1 MRGVEISKPIK
12 PPVLEGI
19 SAYWRRNTSTV
30 ESVELANLLGAL
42 RKITGYLG
50 DNIGTVAYAGLSGI
64 KDSTIVLDPEMV
76 MGQYPVPASLV
87 DQVAGIVI
95 HEALH
100 QVQWSEHMWRSLKQD
115 DLRPADLPRL
125 HRLVETAEDIYIENT
140 INGTLGLYLAA
151 TRSKRWRVPSTSR
164 PSIEALM
171 KLWWNITWNEDE
183 DIANEIYHKPLLI
196 LKELAEHLKDVALS
210 DGGVTQRCERRA
222 QLYRAAWE
230 RIAPMLEGLV
240 LINKR
245 MAWFPSSEA
254 RTAAPRKAYS
264 NGAISLETELKRA
277 IELQLAASS
286 TDITALIAEA
296 AGTQD
301 VVPTSR
307 WDFNIPAHPVID
319 RGLVGRLKMLFL
331 GYSERE
337 KITSRGLTAGRI
349 DARRLHRAAI
359 TGRCF
364 KMTESR
370 PAMDWNVTILA
381 DASGSMTGT
390 KWRIVENTVAAIHS
404 ALVGYRNHFL
414 AYGYFETDG
423 ILMISNLIKGDRLLS
438 LPPSG
443 QTASGQAI
451 IAAALSMPRD
461 KRRKLLIHVTD
472 GESNFG
478 LPVQAGIDFCRREH
492 ITLVTL
498 GCGCKDRSVMQDQ
511 YGNTI
516 QFLQGFRQLPYAV
529 ERLLRWSFLKAPLQL
544 SSRCAHGG
552 ILLKHKSCDMSESR
566 V

>member
-1 MRGVEISKPIK
+1 MHGVEYLNPVE
-12 PPVLEGI
+12 PPVQEGI

-50 DNIGTVAYAGLSGI
+50 DNIGTVAYAGLGRV
-64 KDSTIVLDPEMV
+64 KDSTIILDPEMV
-76 MGQYPVPASLV
+76 MGQYPVPAAQV

-100 QVQWSEHMWRSLKQD
+100 QVEWSEHMWRCLKQD
-115 DLRPADLPRL
+115 NLRPADLPRL

-140 INGTLGLYLAA
+140 IKGTLGLYLAA
-151 TRSKRWRVPSTSR
+151 GRDKRCIVPFTSR
-164 PSIEALM
+164 PSIDALM
-171 KLWWNITWNEDE
+171 KLWWTMTWNENYH
-183 DIANEIYHKPLLI
+183 IANDIYLKPLSV

-210 DGGVTQRCERRA
+210 RGGVTQRCEKRA
-222 QLYRAAWE
+222 QLYRATWE
-230 RIAPMLEGLV
+230 RIAPLLEGLV

-245 MAWFPSSEA
+245 MAWFSSSEVHSAA
-254 RTAAPRKAYS
+254 RGKTSSK
-264 NGAISLETELKRA
+264 GAISLEPELKRA
-277 IELQLAASS
+277 IEIQLAASS

-319 RGLVGRLKMLFL
+319 KGLVGRLKILFL

-337 KITSRGLTAGRI
+337 KIISRGLTAGRI
-349 DARRLHRAAI
+349 DNRRLYRAVS

-364 KMTESR
+364 KATESR
-370 PAMDWNVTILA
+370 PTMDWNVTLLA

-390 KWRIVENTVAAIHS
+390 KWRMVENTVAAIHR
-404 ALVGYRNHFL
+404 ALVGYHNHFL
-414 AYGYFETDG
+414 AYGYFEMDG
-423 ILMISNLIKGDRLLS
+423 VLMVSNLIKGDRLLS
-438 LPPSG
+438 LPPYG

-451 IAAALSMPRD
+451 IAAALSMPQD

-478 LPVQAGIDFCRREH
+478 LPVQAGIDFCHREH
-492 ITLVTL
+492 ITLITL
-498 GCGCKDRSVMQDQ
+498 GCDCKDKSVMREQ

-516 QFLQGFRQLPYAV
+516 QFLQSFRQLPHTV
-529 ERLLRWSFLKAPLQL
+529 ERLLRWSFMKALQQL
-544 SSRCAHGG
+544 GNKRAHGA
-552 ILLKHKSCDMSESR
+552 LFFKEKSCDEAE
-566 V
+566 